1 MAFFYQPAADLW
13 RTNTTATVYFQH
25 LRLGLSWD
33 NELQKQQQRYRRMF
47 DRHLPVWPP
56 QVPQQLE
63 LPSTSVFHNLTVS
76 ALRFAAHPAIHYYG
90 TDISYG
96 QVKREAEALAGHLQ
110 AKGVKKGDCV
120 LLYMQNSP
128 QYIIG
133 FFAILRANAVVVP
146 VNPMNRSAELE
157 YLIKDTQASVALCA
171 QELVEFIAP
180 HIGKDHL
187 AEVIVTAY
195 SEYVVEPT
203 DLSLPEAVREA
214 RTAPLGAGMTAWRS
228 IIEAGLEPDE
238 LTAGPEDL
246 CVIPYSSGT
255 TGNPK
260 GCAHTHHSVMA
271 TAVYGAVWTNA
282 QHDIVHLVSVPMFHV
297 TGMQSCMNS
306 TLYAGGTLVVMTR
319 WDRKVAAQ
327 LIQRCKVNTWRN
339 ISTMVV
345 DMLSDPDIDQ
355 YDISSLTS
363 IGGGGAAMP
372 AAVAAKLS
380 AKTGLVYMEGYGL
393 SETMAPTHVNP
404 PQACKAQCLGIPIIG
419 VDSRVINV
427 DTLEEVGPGVTG
439 EIIMR
444 GEQIFQGY
452 WNRPEATEE
461 AFLELDGQR
470 FFRSGDLGYYDEEG
484 YFFLVDRVK
493 RMINASGYKVWPA
506 EVESLMYSHPAIRE
520 VCVVSTPHPRRGE
533 TVKAFVVLA
542 AGNEVTRSED
552 IISWCQENMAAYKC
566 PVVVEFTDSIP
577 KSPTGKIMWRLLQE
591 EEWKDAR

>member
-1 MAFFYQPAADLW
+1 
-13 RTNTTATVYFQH
+13 
-25 LRLGLSWD
+25 
-33 NELQKQQQRYRRMF
+33 MF
-47 DRHLPVWPP
+47 DRHYQVWPP
-56 QVPQQLE
+56 QVPKQLE
-63 LPSTSVFHNLTVS
+63 LPATSLFHNITVC
-76 ALRFAAHPAIHYYG
+76 ALRYPEHPAILYYG
-90 TDISYG
+90 TPVSYRRL
-96 QVKREAEALAGHLQ
+96 QQEAEAIAGHLAEAGV
-110 AKGVKKGDCV
+110 AKGDRV

-133 FFAILRANAVVVP
+133 YFAILRANAVVVP
-146 VNPMNRSAELE
+146 VNPMNRAAELK
-157 YLIKDTQASVALCA
+157 YLIEDTEAKVCLCA
-171 QELVEFIAP
+171 QELLENVSP
-180 HIGKDHL
+180 HLGEGLLEEI
-187 AEVIVTAY
+187 VVTAY
-195 SEYVVEPT
+195 ADYVTEHT
-203 DLSLPEAVREA
+203 DLSLPETVAEPA
-214 RTAPLGAGMTAWRS
+214 RDHS
-228 IIEAGLEPDE
+228 IGGVTLWHEVVNANKQPPA
-238 LTAGPEDL
+238 LTTGPADL

-260 GCAHTHHSVMA
+260 GCVHTHHSVLA
-271 TAVYGAVWTNA
+271 TTVYGAVWTNA

-306 TLYAGGTLVVMTR
+306 TLYVGGTLVVMTR
-319 WDRKVAAQ
+319 WDRKVAAE
-327 LIQRCKVNTWRN
+327 LIQRYKVNTWRN

-345 DMLSDPDIDQ
+345 DMLSDPDIDS
-355 YDISSLTS
+355 YDISCLRS

-372 AAVAAKLS
+372 AAVAGKLHD
-380 AKTGLVYMEGYGL
+380 KTGLTYMEGYGL
-393 SETMAPTHVNP
+393 SETIAPTHVNP
-404 PQACKAQCLGIPIIG
+404 PQACKPQCLGIPLIG

-452 WNRPEATEE
+452 WKRPEATEE
-461 AFLELDGQR
+461 AFLELDGHR

-542 AGNEVTRSED
+542 TGKEHTTDKD
-552 IISWCQENMAAYKC
+552 IIAWCQENMAAYKC
-566 PVVVEFTDSIP
+566 PVTVEFTDSIP

-591 EEWKDAR
+591 EEWKKSAQ

>member
-1 MAFFYQPAADLW
+1 
-13 RTNTTATVYFQH
+13 
-25 LRLGLSWD
+25 
-33 NELQKQQQRYRRMF
+33 MF
-47 DRHLPVWPP
+47 DRHYQVWPP
-56 QVPQQLE
+56 QVPKKLE
-63 LPSTSVFHNLTVS
+63 LPATSLFHNITVS
-76 ALRFAAHPAIHYYG
+76 ALRYPDHPAISYYG
-90 TDISYG
+90 STVSY
-96 QVKREAEALAGHLQ
+96 RELQQQAEAIAGHL
-110 AKGVKKGDCV
+110 AEAGVGKGDRV

-133 FFAILRANAVVVP
+133 YFGILRANAVVVP
-146 VNPMNRSAELE
+146 VNPMNRAAELE
-157 YLIKDTQASVALCA
+157 YLIEDTQATVCLCA
-171 QELVEFIAP
+171 QELLENVSP
-180 HIGKDHL
+180 HLGGGMLK
-187 AEVIVTAY
+187 EVVVTAY
-195 SEYVVEPT
+195 ADYVTQPT
-203 DLSLPEAVREA
+203 DLALPEAV
-214 RTAPLGAGMTAWRS
+214 TQPSGAHTGPNISSWMSVLSANKTPPA
-228 IIEAGLEPDE
+228 
-238 LTAGPEDL
+238 LTAGPSDL

-260 GCAHTHHSVMA
+260 GCVHTHHSVMA
-271 TAVYGAVWTNA
+271 TTVYGAVWTNA
-282 QHDIVHLVSVPMFHV
+282 QHDVVHLVSVPMFHV

-306 TLYAGGTLVVMTR
+306 TLYVGGTLVVMTR

-327 LIQRCKVNTWRN
+327 LIQRERVNTWRN

-355 YDISSLTS
+355 YDIGSLRS

-372 AAVAAKLS
+372 AAVAAKLQE
-380 AKTGLVYMEGYGL
+380 KTGLTYMEGYGL
-393 SETMAPTHVNP
+393 SETIAPTHVNP
-404 PQACKAQCLGIPIIG
+404 PQACKKQCLGIPLIG

-427 DTLEEVGPGVTG
+427 DTLEQVGPGVTG

-461 AFLELDGQR
+461 AFIEVDGQR

-542 AGNEVTRSED
+542 TNQADPTEQD
-552 IISWCQENMAAYKC
+552 IIDWCQENMAAYKC
-566 PVVVEFTDSIP
+566 PVVVEFTNSIP

-591 EEWKDAR
+591 EEWKKAAQ